1 MGQRESKAQEGRDYW
16 SDVRK
21 RAHSESRRGRKQSNQ
36 SGRKVGANQD
46 DASISRGP
54 CGKNNDEMRIPNLSL
69 YLPYLVTHAS
79 VRTNANHVV
88 NI

>member
-1 MGQRESKAQEGRDYW
+1 MNQRESKAQEGRDYW

-21 RAHSESRRGRKQSNQ
+21 RAHSESRR
-36 SGRKVGANQD
+36 GRKVGANQD

-79 VRTNANHVV
+79 VRTNANHVIDV
-88 NI
+88 

>member
-1 MGQRESKAQEGRDYW
+1 MSGKELIQRAGVGANK
-16 SDVRK
+16 
-21 RAHSESRRGRKQSNQ
+21 SNQ
-36 SGRKVGANQD
+36 SGCKVGANQD
-46 DASISRGP
+46 DFERCISRGP